1 MTYSTSQLIDAL
13 TADYEQLCH
22 DCAEDDDMT
31 VTEYRAYLFSL
42 SYDQL
47 VAETATDDAFT
58 LEEFMDVW
66 S

>member
-13 TADYEQLCH
+13 TAEYEQLCH
-22 DCAEDDDMT
+22 DCADDDDMT
-31 VTEYRAYLFSL
+31 VNEYRAYLFSL
-42 SYDQL
+42 SHDQL

-58 LEEFMDVW
+58 LEEFMTAY